1 MYVALHEV
9 TCCMVYTELAPRRQH
24 FHVAPATSVLKY
36 TTLVDIQKRAIKKK
50 EASHSCRIT
59 CKHSESA
66 QETEMLKAQ
75 DRLAAHEGTNW
86 FDIIL
91 FCLTF

>member
-50 EASHSCRIT
+50 KLVTHVESHASTVSL
-59 CKHSESA
+59 
-66 QETEMLKAQ
+66 LK
-75 DRLAAHEGTNW
+75 RPK
-86 FDIIL
+86 
-91 FCLTF
+91 C